1 MKNMGKIINW
11 DLFFN
16 AFKICKNYADDL
28 NLNDVNILLL
38 KKKFDSITENRLKK
52 YYDLYVN
59 TEAFY
64 GFPALFGSDVVQI
77 PKGTSEFRE
86 YRFFDIYS
94 MVLYNAVGLLFYK
107 VCNDT
112 INQVNQSKYNIY
124 RYVPTTFSNC
134 EKKSKSSYIE
144 VKVDKD
150 YTNDYNSYLKKIEE
164 SLKVGKCL
172 IKIDI
177 SKYFD
182 SISHDILI
190 ELLEKYSVDS
200 TLAEYSI
207 DKDALKGIQFYFESM
222 MGKEVGIP
230 QGRDNC
236 FSDYLGDIY
245 LRQFDFE
252 VSSLCSNEKLNFNCM
267 IRYVDDITILFDINE
282 KLSIAEHHRAMLNI
296 LEKISKYLLETL
308 NLRINA
314 NKVEVVYFSD
324 DFQISDYI
332 KKNKKKV
339 STKDTESDYDIQL
352 VYSKFID
359 VLKKFKLSNEYKF
372 EFKLTNEE
380 KEILKSIFNKNFRNY
395 LCKKE
400 NVSEIN
406 KIIKNMDL
414 ELTTDSIYIM
424 IVLFFLKNDNDS
436 IFFPNFKDNLN
447 KLDILDK
454 RIIHIA
460 MLSYTQNKNLSKLR
474 NNIKKQQSKLINDNY
489 GKYLIPLANYY
500 RLANFSYLDD
510 LAIYNFIAWHYVDN
524 PRVILPKIDKEFTYN
539 KIYKSFIKNIETKKF
554 SESQIE
560 QLKDFVY
567 HYRRKEWNISYNN
580 FYNFFHETCKFK
592 FSRWDANYNITNMIK
607 DLNNANLLTQE
618 DNLNLLKF
626 GDSRNF
632 NSISHPSKNKVS
644 TIKVSKEKLEYY
656 INEIGEILVK
666 LLEQES

>member
-1 MKNMGKIINW
+1 MGKIINW

-38 KKKFDSITENRLKK
+38 KKQFDSITENRLKK

-64 GFPALFGSDVVQI
+64 GLPALFGSDVVQI

-252 VSSLCSNEKLNFNCM
+252 VSSLCSNEKLNFNRM

-359 VLKKFKLSNEYKF
+359 VLKKFKLCNKYKF
-372 EFKLTNEE
+372 EFKLTNE
-380 KEILKSIFNKNFRNY
+380 
-395 LCKKE
+395 
-400 NVSEIN
+400 
-406 KIIKNMDL
+406 
-414 ELTTDSIYIM
+414 
-424 IVLFFLKNDNDS
+424 
-436 IFFPNFKDNLN
+436 
-447 KLDILDK
+447 
-454 RIIHIA
+454 
-460 MLSYTQNKNLSKLR
+460 
-474 NNIKKQQSKLINDNY
+474 
-489 GKYLIPLANYY
+489 
-500 RLANFSYLDD
+500 
-510 LAIYNFIAWHYVDN
+510 
-524 PRVILPKIDKEFTYN
+524 
-539 KIYKSFIKNIETKKF
+539 
-554 SESQIE
+554 
-560 QLKDFVY
+560 
-567 HYRRKEWNISYNN
+567 
-580 FYNFFHETCKFK
+580 
-592 FSRWDANYNITNMIK
+592 
-607 DLNNANLLTQE
+607 
-618 DNLNLLKF
+618 
-626 GDSRNF
+626 
-632 NSISHPSKNKVS
+632 
-644 TIKVSKEKLEYY
+644 
-656 INEIGEILVK
+656 
-666 LLEQES
+666 